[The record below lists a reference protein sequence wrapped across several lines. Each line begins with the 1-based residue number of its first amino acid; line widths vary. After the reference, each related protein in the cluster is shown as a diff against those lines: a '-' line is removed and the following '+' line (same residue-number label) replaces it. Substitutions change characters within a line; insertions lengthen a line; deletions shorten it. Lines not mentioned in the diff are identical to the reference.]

1 MYKLVCQKSAHLSF
15 APTAVLTSFLQM
27 LIILG
32 MYNFEK
38 SKDDVKID
46 AKKPRT
52 FLSKNVD
59 IFIHDLKHSLTTVTL
74 CDYLQTTV
82 RI

>member
-1 MYKLVCQKSAHLSF
+1 MYTLICKKSAHFSSAETVALN
-15 APTAVLTSFLQM
+15 SFLQM

-32 MYNFEK
+32 IYNFEK

-59 IFIHDLKHSLTTVTL
+59 IFIHDLQHSLTRVTL